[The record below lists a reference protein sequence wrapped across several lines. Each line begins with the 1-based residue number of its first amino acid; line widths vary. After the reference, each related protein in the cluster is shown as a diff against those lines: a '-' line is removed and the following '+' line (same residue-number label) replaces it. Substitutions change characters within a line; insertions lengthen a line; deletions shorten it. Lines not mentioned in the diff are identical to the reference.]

1 MLVARR
7 GHDVDSK
14 ENLWTFWWEE
24 HKFFL
29 FSKKKGLTKVRILRR
44 TVSYGECQMEK
55 KCWLAFML
63 FLMLHTFLNAGRK
76 EKKYWIEYRFFGDR
90 YVGLLLSKCAHFR
103 EKAYWLLVLLS
114 IYDVFRKP
122 SLWFCMNGH
131 WISASRYSYVRTTT
145 FILLRALKRD
155 GI

>member
-1 MLVARR
+1 MLIQRKTFELFDGKRTQVFSFLEKKRLDKSQNIKKN
-7 GHDVDSK
+7 GF
-14 ENLWTFWWEE
+14 LWRM
-24 HKFFL
+24 
-29 FSKKKGLTKVRILRR
+29 SDG
-44 TVSYGECQMEK
+44 K